1 MDATL
6 RAPATVLLAAG
17 LYTNFFACVVVYTR
31 RDATVIRLCAAITL
45 AILTEFLHD
54 SGNHMLSPL
63 QQRVFGPMLWHNYLS
78 LVELILFSRAD
89 RSELGD
95 PSNSPPGPVPG
106 AWLQALALIFNPRR
120 VGTKWEVK
128 GIPKRSKPQGRFSF
142 AFRSVLKALLASTII
157 DAILRLPPKPE
168 PHLLEPGKETLYAF
182 WTLSSEDIIFRFM
195 VTLMFTIITCLT
207 VICMYYFAA
216 ALTVAIGLNKPESW
230 PPIFGSLRNAY
241 TIRGLWNRTWHQV
254 LRRVVVA
261 FGDFTSDNILC
272 IPRGSILSRLS
283 RLFFPF
289 FMSGTLHYIMEL
301 KDDGLAQG
309 RFGVLVFFLLQPL
322 GILLEEVVHYTCSG
336 LFPRTIQRTIG
347 YIWVGTWFWWSMAG
361 FCFEQ
366 SRTDPPPDL
375 APIPFVLMA
384 KRSLLFLNRSP

>member
-1 MDATL
+1 MD
-6 RAPATVLLAAG
+6 PALQALARPLLAGG
-17 LYTNFFACVVVYTR
+17 LYINFFAFIIVFTR
-31 RDATVIRLCAAITL
+31 RDATGIRVCASIAL

-54 SGNHMLSPL
+54 SGNDILSPL

-89 RSELGD
+89 KSELGD
-95 PSNSPPGPVPG
+95 PSNRPPRGVAG

-120 VGTKWEVK
+120 IGTKWEVK
-128 GIPKRSKPQGRFSF
+128 GISNRSKAQGRFGF
-142 AFRSVLKALLASTII
+142 AFRSLVKALIASTVI
-157 DAILRLPPKPE
+157 DVILRLPPKPE
-168 PHLLEPGKETLYAF
+168 PHLLEPGKETLYTF
-182 WTLSSEDIIFRFM
+182 WNLSAEDIIFRFM
-195 VTLMFTIITCLT
+195 VVLMFTTITCLT
-207 VICMYYFAA
+207 VVCMYYFAA
-216 ALTVAIGLNKPESW
+216 AVTVAIGINKLESW

-241 TIRGLWNRTWHQV
+241 TIRGLWGRTWHQV

-261 FGDFTSDNILC
+261 FGDFTSDRILC
-272 IPRGSILSRLS
+272 IPRGTLLSRLS

-309 RFGVLVFFLLQPL
+309 RFGVLIFFLLQPL
-322 GILLEEVVHYTCSG
+322 GILFEEVVQHTCSG
-336 LFPRTIQRTIG
+336 LLPRTVQRTIG
-347 YIWVGTWFWWSMAG
+347 YIWVGAWFWWSMAG

-375 APIPFVLMA
+375 APVPVVYLA
-384 KRSLLFLNRSP
+384 KHFY